1 MANKFPNLLIKIAS
15 IFTSCFNTK
24 QSSDC
29 QGIMVPYTGHP
40 VLRIKRASLEHS
52 TRSLSVPRAKT
63 IIVLSNLP
71 RMNAWQL
78 LNGNKYNLNVSQEQI
93 LASMPKG
100 TVINRI
106 IEGRDGVRGVLT
118 KKSSKHLTTHH
129 GYEVGID
136 DIMPINKNSK
146 PTKYPRN
153 KTKTSNPANELYFAS
168 IIEKIMKSPDTQV
181 YPEVMIRGTK
191 GYAYFTTKNYGP
203 ENPNYMG
210 FVIAIASEKENAG
223 RIIKAQSVS
232 PVQLIQLRI
241 ENKIQ

>member
-106 IEGRDGVRGVLT
+106 IEGRDG
-118 KKSSKHLTTHH
+118 
-129 GYEVGID
+129 YEVYSQRSLQNTLQRT
-136 DIMPINKNSK
+136 M
-146 PTKYPRN
+146 
-153 KTKTSNPANELYFAS
+153 
-168 IIEKIMKSPDTQV
+168 
-181 YPEVMIRGTK
+181 GTRLVLM
-191 GYAYFTTKNYGP
+191 TLC
-203 ENPNYMG
+203 
-210 FVIAIASEKENAG
+210 
-223 RIIKAQSVS
+223 R
-232 PVQLIQLRI
+232 
-241 ENKIQ
+241 